1 MNKQQISDNLVRAL
15 LLDTPGFVASLIIG
29 LVVIFTSKSY
39 ALANILLLLLFLFI
53 SVIATKYRHE
63 EKKEKGVY
71 EHERGWHN
79 VISNGSIPTLCCA
92 AFYLTNSPVWIAAYV
107 TSVAGALSDKFGS
120 ELGVLSGKP
129 ISLKNLKSV
138 RAGTSGAISALGTF
152 LSFIGALI
160 IGVIAYFLYNFD
172 PSFIFYIAIA
182 GFLGSVFDTIAGI
195 FEEMGIGNKST
206 SNMICTISSALIGYF
221 LIRL

>member
-1 MNKQQISDNLVRAL
+1 VNILVRAL
-15 LLDTPGFVASLIIG
+15 LLDTPGLLASLAIG
-29 LVVIFTSKSY
+29 LIVIWSSKEL
-39 ALANILLLLLFLFI
+39 ALANILLLITFLVI
-53 SVIATKYRHE
+53 SVIATKYRYE

-79 VISNGSIPTLCCA
+79 VVSNGAAPMLCCVGY
-92 AFYLTNSPVWIAAYV
+92 FLTGSNMWIAAYI

-129 ISLKNLKSV
+129 IALRNLKIV
-138 RAGTSGAISALGTF
+138 KAGTSGAISTLGTF
-152 LSFIGALI
+152 LSFIAALL
-160 IGVIAYFLYNFD
+160 IGVAAYPLYKFE
-172 PSFIFYIAIA
+172 PTLIFYIAVG

-206 SNMICTISSALIGYF
+206 SNLICTISSALIGYYF
-221 LIRL
+221 IKL